1 MPLYHL
7 HVVKG
12 RKKVDP
18 RAVELPNDESAK
30 RHAKQ
35 LAAGLTTLSR
45 GFGIRHLEDCHVDV
59 TDAKGKWVGRCD
71 VDKLSI
77 GSTPGRSRVQ
87 QRLRA

>member
-1 MPLYHL
+1 MPLYQL

-18 RAVELPNDESAK
+18 RTVELPNDESAK

-35 LAAGLTTLSR
+35 LAAGLTTLSHE
-45 GFGIRHLEDCHVDV
+45 FGIQLLDDCHVDV
-59 TDAKGKWVGRCD
+59 TDAKGKWIGRCD
-71 VDKLSI
+71 VSF

>member
-1 MPLYHL
+1 MPQYHL

-18 RAVELPNDESAK
+18 RTVELPNDESAK

-35 LAAGLTTLSR
+35 LAAGLTTLIR
-45 GFGIRHLEDCHVDV
+45 EFGIQLLDNCHVEV
-59 TDAKGKWVGRCD
+59 TDAKGKWIGQGD
-71 VDKLSI
+71 VSL